1 MTAASSTSATP
12 FPGRAALLAWYDQHR
27 RTLPWRMV
35 AGGALPDPYHVWL
48 SEVMLQQTTVATVR
62 QRFPDFLAEF
72 PTLQQLAVAPLDDV
86 LRAWAGLG
94 YYRRA
99 HQLHAAAQMLWHQ
112 HGGVWPHQ
120 PSLLAKLPGFGAY
133 TAAAVAAIAFEQPVL
148 AVDTNV
154 ARVMARLFCLPELP
168 PALNKSAAQA
178 GAGLVAPHRCGDLVQ
193 AVMELGSLV
202 CRARQPSCDLCP
214 LRQHCQAYQR
224 GVVEDY
230 PRVAPK
236 LAKPTRYVI
245 AWWLQDG
252 QGQSLWQRRP
262 DQGLLAGLWSLPLSP
277 FLEAEPDDG
286 LAASLAPLPTQP
298 SRLVALVRHSFT
310 HFHLQLSLY
319 HQPCPF
325 SLTSPNSNSNSNSG
339 GSHHPLPPAY
349 QQGRW
354 LSLQQLPEIAL
365 PTLMTKVAARMDLD
379 F

>member
-72 PTLQQLAVAPLDDV
+72 PTLQQLAMAPLDDV

-99 HQLHAAAQMLWHQ
+99 HQLHAAAQILWHQ

-154 ARVMARLFCLPELP
+154 ARVMARLFCLTDLP
-168 PALNKSAAQA
+168 PRVEQKRSAGGEAVRRRACSSRTSIQPEESCTAPARAGDKRGNATQASVNLAPIFKSLGQHGYKMLLPIIFSHQARACRWANAHLEFAARFQ
-178 GAGLVAPHRCGDLVQ
+178 
-193 AVMELGSLV
+193 
-202 CRARQPSCDLCP
+202 
-214 LRQHCQAYQR
+214 
-224 GVVEDY
+224 
-230 PRVAPK
+230 
-236 LAKPTRYVI
+236 
-245 AWWLQDG
+245 
-252 QGQSLWQRRP
+252 
-262 DQGLLAGLWSLPLSP
+262 
-277 FLEAEPDDG
+277 
-286 LAASLAPLPTQP
+286 LAAISQIP
-298 SRLVALVRHSFT
+298 
-310 HFHLQLSLY
+310 
-319 HQPCPF
+319 
-325 SLTSPNSNSNSNSG
+325 
-339 GSHHPLPPAY
+339 
-349 QQGRW
+349 
-354 LSLQQLPEIAL
+354 
-365 PTLMTKVAARMDLD
+365 
-379 F
+379 